1 MATVIAKKSS
11 ERWSDEDV
19 SALLSI
25 YSEDATQRLL
35 LKAVSN
41 TKMYDRCSLKLRD
54 LGIFHNANSCRDKI
68 KKLRQDY
75 KKIKDHNNKSGN
87 DRRTSKLYD
96 VLDALLGH
104 RPSFS
109 GTASTIDSGVLVW
122 EAAEMADSVVD
133 DDDEEG
139 AEMGQLCLET
149 SELSPPDRDSSPRSS
164 PLPPNKRKGKWA
176 RDESFLD
183 TIAAM
188 EDRRAMASKES
199 EDRRAMAIREMHDEQ
214 MLSLHKSQETDD
226 NMVMVMSRQADAMSR
241 QAEVSAQQQQAFQ
254 VGLLAVLS
262 ELVKS
267 NRHPSL

>member
-1 MATVIAKKSS
+1 MAAVIAKKSS

-41 TKMYDRCSLKLRD
+41 AKLYDRCSLKLRD
-54 LGIFHNANSCRDKI
+54 LGIFHSANSCRD
-68 KKLRQDY
+68 D
-75 KKIKDHNNKSGN
+75 
-87 DRRTSKLYD
+87 
-96 VLDALLGH
+96 
-104 RPSFS
+104 
-109 GTASTIDSGVLVW
+109 
-122 EAAEMADSVVD
+122 D

-139 AEMGQLCLET
+139 AEMGQLFLET

-164 PLPPNKRKGKWA
+164 PFPPTKRKGKRA

-199 EDRRAMAIREMHDEQ
+199 EDRRAMASREMHDEQ
-214 MLSLHKSQETDD
+214 MLSVHKSQETD
-226 NMVMVMSRQADAMSR
+226 NNLVMVMLRQADAMSRQAEASAR

-267 NRHPSL
+267 NRPSSL